1 MPWLNDALGK
11 VREQSSS
18 LVATAKEQV
27 KQRILGSDGD
37 EQLEAQARAAAAGGA
52 VDQLCQAWCRQLGT
66 ASLSSDVGL
75 AKDVFWQSLLRC
87 HAAEELL
94 KSVGQQTG
102 SQPAVPDSR
111 SLRLLVA
118 RVLPDDHAALGQEL
132 VTLLSGERGDLSTE
146 QHSNFAAK
154 LLSAGK
160 VDWRTEADFAQ
171 RSELNRMAEQ
181 RTKELQQ
188 LGSAPNDLE
197 RCTRRVRA
205 SAELLGLCDA
215 LHQALLEAQ
224 SQITASA
231 QERSQKLQSILH
243 DIEVYASSF
252 SQGEGVGQRQQ
263 RLQQELREAH
273 DALAK
278 DLAVVD
284 EKRASSDA
292 QIESLE
298 TKKLQLRQQLHNVDE
313 KLHAAREGQ
322 RNWLAQKD
330 GHRRAV
336 EDVEATFRKNL
347 KEIEEQGLAARK
359 ERAAA
364 EKVKE
369 AAAETEVLA
378 VRALSGA
385 SDDLSSKAVQFDSHL
400 LNVLLE
406 HLGHEERRIQL
417 LDHESNR
424 CAEIM
429 KKHQAEIDLMSVMDR
444 PLNSVLDAA
453 EHRHLCQTSLAAE
466 AALKACAAF
475 ARDFGPFLSKQP
487 EAQARLRKLEADHA
501 EVIRKLAPCRAL
513 PGVSSAQSPQQQQA
527 PPQLP
532 QQPPQQQPQ
541 QQQQKQQLPAR
552 NPQQP
557 PQLQQQTPQQ
567 PQPQQP
573 PPDPRPKPTSQSPH
587 RQPQEAAQQAQ
598 KEPPAQ
604 RSQEEQ
610 LHQDQS
616 DEQLAAAQ
624 SQESQLSGQGE
635 QQPRHA
641 QPQEHKS
648 PSELGEEQRPPVAD
662 TISRTAAPESVE
674 GDTGPTL

>member
-37 EQLEAQARAAAAGGA
+37 EQLEAQARAAAGGAVGA

-75 AKDVFWQSLLRC
+75 ARDVFWQSLLRC

-102 SQPAVPDSR
+102 SQQTGVPDSR
-111 SLRLLVA
+111 SVRLLVA

-188 LGSAPNDLE
+188 LGSAPSDLD
-197 RCTRRVRA
+197 RSTRRVRA

-215 LHQALLEAQ
+215 IHQSLLEAQ
-224 SQITASA
+224 SQVAASA
-231 QERSQKLQSILH
+231 QERSQQLQSILH

-273 DALAK
+273 DSLAK

-298 TKKLQLRQQLHNVDE
+298 TKKLQLRQQLHAVDE

-322 RNWLAQKD
+322 RSWLAQKD
-330 GHRRAV
+330 RHRRAV

-385 SDDLSSKAVQFDSHL
+385 SEDLSSKAAQFDSHL

-406 HLGHEERRIQL
+406 HLGLEERRIQL

-487 EAQARLRKLEADHA
+487 EAPARLRKLEADHA

-513 PGVSSAQSPQQQQA
+513 PGVSSAQSPQQQA
-527 PPQLP
+527 PLQLPQQSPKQLP
-532 QQPPQQQPQ
+532 QQP
-541 QQQQKQQLPAR
+541 
-552 NPQQP
+552 
-557 PQLQQQTPQQ
+557 PQQ

-573 PPDPRPKPTSQSPH
+573 PPDPRPKPASQSPH
-587 RQPQEAAQQAQ
+587 RQQQEAAQPAQ

-604 RSQEEQ
+604 RSQQEQ

-616 DEQLAAAQ
+616 DEQPAAAQ
-624 SQESQLSGQGE
+624 PQESQISGQGE
-635 QQPRHA
+635 QLPARHA
-641 QPQEHKS
+641 QPLQENKS
-648 PSELGEEQRPPVAD
+648 PSELGAEQPPPAAD
-662 TISRTAAPESVE
+662 TIGGTVRTAAPESVE
-674 GDTGPTL
+674 GDTGPAP